1 MKKDAIYNDSWI
13 FTLLL
18 STLLIL
24 AESVKTYTFT
34 LPNITPRLSYS
45 IILIPI
51 IYLILNYITKKYGS
65 KKSISSMCLSAVAVI
80 VYLLIMTFALNQT
93 FSIKPISG
101 ELCAYLISSMANI
114 IIYNY
119 LLNNS
124 TLPWLLIF
132 INYMC
137 SCTIFH
143 MFYTI
148 IYLESVT
155 TAHFW
160 QSYFITLG
168 IELIIVLIISI
179 FDKTIKRGREY
190 K

>member
-1 MKKDAIYNDSWI
+1 
-13 FTLLL
+13 
-18 STLLIL
+18 
-24 AESVKTYTFT
+24 
-34 LPNITPRLSYS
+34 
-45 IILIPI
+45 
-51 IYLILNYITKKYGS
+51 
-65 KKSISSMCLSAVAVI
+65 MCLSAVAVI